1 MRFELFQNGKGTSN
15 SQYFYTT
22 ISNMS
27 NGQFSMVVKVI
38 KKRTGKAICMYELVI
53 ASQRL

>member
-27 NGQFSMVVKVI
+27 NGQFSIVVKI
-38 KKRTGKAICMYELVI
+38 KKRTGKAISMYELVI

>member
-1 MRFELFQNGKGTSN
+1 MRFKLFQNGKGTSN

-27 NGQFSMVVKVI
+27 NGQFSIVVKI
-38 KKRTGKAICMYELVI
+38 KKKRTGKAISMYELVI

>member
-27 NGQFSMVVKVI
+27 NGQFSIVVKI
-38 KKRTGKAICMYELVI
+38 KKKVQARLLVCMN
-53 ASQRL
+53 